1 MSMQHMSKQGGP
13 GIYRRRR
20 QAFAEEAARLAAQ
33 RFALVAPIRVQWCEP
48 PPVEPSAAT
57 PANVCPSCGRA
68 FRSRTVPY
76 FHARICH
83 GDAG

>member
-1 MSMQHMSKQGGP
+1 MTVRHISGQGGP

-33 RFALVAPIRVQWCEP
+33 RFALVAPIRVQWAEP
-48 PPVEPSAAT
+48 PPIEPPTAAA
-57 PANVCPSCGRA
+57 ANVCPSCGRA

-76 FHARICH
+76 FHARACH
-83 GDAG
+83 GNAG